1 MANSRN
7 MAKCWLNFLSARA
20 SLKCVWGEDRG
31 VKISQ
36 DWKVVFVTK
45 LTMHVNLAV
54 ESIQLSIFVQIKRN
68 TVKKGR
74 GVAEK
79 VIKHEI

>member
-1 MANSRN
+1 MLAE
-7 MAKCWLNFLSARA
+7 F
-20 SLKCVWGEDRG
+20 SLCPCKSKCVWGEDRG

-54 ESIQLSIFVQIKRN
+54 ENIQLSILVQIKREHREEWKRCCRESN
-68 TVKKGR
+68 
-74 GVAEK
+74 
-79 VIKHEI
+79 